1 MKTYSLKKE
10 EVERNWFVLD
20 VSDRI
25 LGRVATKIADRIRG
39 KDKPTFTPHTDGGDY
54 VIVVNA
60 EKIKVTGSKF
70 TNKKYYKH
78 SLYPGGLKTQTFQEL
93 NSKNPER
100 IIEEAVKGM
109 LPKNKLGKSMI
120 KKLKHVSG
128 QNPIEAAKLGCK
140 IYHGPYVYNFE
151 EIYEILKKNNIARK
165 IEAIEDLSSN
175 LIKDLESPLK
185 KETKISN
192 QIEILEQKTLEET
205 MKNLNNFI
213 K

>member
-1 MKTYSLKKE
+1 MIMKTYSLKKE
-10 EVERNWFVLD
+10 EVERSWFVLD
-20 VSDRI
+20 VTDRI

-39 KDKPTFTPHTDGGDY
+39 KDKPTYTPHTDGGDY

-93 NSKNPER
+93 NNKNPER

-120 KKLKHVSG
+120 KKLKVFAG
-128 QNPIEAAKLGCK
+128 AKPE
-140 IYHGPYVYNFE
+140 H
-151 EIYEILKKNNIARK
+151 
-165 IEAIEDLSSN
+165 
-175 LIKDLESPLK
+175 ES
-185 KETKISN
+185 
-192 QIEILEQKTLEET
+192 QKPTEWKLTE
-205 MKNLNNFI
+205 
-213 K
+213 

>member
-10 EVERNWFVLD
+10 DVVREWFVLD
-20 VSDRI
+20 VTDKV

-70 TNKKYYKH
+70 TDKKYYTH
-78 SLYPGGLKTQTFQEL
+78 SLYPGGLKTQTFREL
-93 NSKNPER
+93 HEKNPEK

-120 KKLKHVSG
+120 KKLKVFRGPSHDHDS
-128 QNPIEAAKLGCK
+128 QQPKEWKL
-140 IYHGPYVYNFE
+140 N
-151 EIYEILKKNNIARK
+151 
-165 IEAIEDLSSN
+165 
-175 LIKDLESPLK
+175 
-185 KETKISN
+185 
-192 QIEILEQKTLEET
+192 
-205 MKNLNNFI
+205 
-213 K
+213 

>member
-10 EVERNWFVLD
+10 DVVREWFVLD
-20 VSDRI
+20 VTDKV

-70 TNKKYYKH
+70 SDKKYYSH
-78 SLYPGGLKTQTFQEL
+78 SLYPGGLKTQTFREL
-93 NSKNPER
+93 HEKNPEK

-120 KKLKHVSG
+120 KKLKVFRGPSHDHDS
-128 QNPIEAAKLGCK
+128 QQPKEWK
-140 IYHGPYVYNFE
+140 IN
-151 EIYEILKKNNIARK
+151 
-165 IEAIEDLSSN
+165 
-175 LIKDLESPLK
+175 
-185 KETKISN
+185 
-192 QIEILEQKTLEET
+192 
-205 MKNLNNFI
+205 
-213 K
+213 